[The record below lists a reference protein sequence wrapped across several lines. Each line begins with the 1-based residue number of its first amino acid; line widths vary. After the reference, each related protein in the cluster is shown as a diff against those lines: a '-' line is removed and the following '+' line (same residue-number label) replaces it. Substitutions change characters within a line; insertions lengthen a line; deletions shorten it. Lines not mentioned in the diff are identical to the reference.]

1 MPSTRIFLILIT
13 LFFALPVIGGFVL
26 NIAAATY
33 LLQMVGLVRTV
44 ASVEEEEEFNDF
56 NGIPINPRDAPG
68 LPSLRNMEEFEKS
81 RVVTIRVQM
90 KPEDFRRGDRS
101 GSAVTDW
108 NGYIASRL
116 PTIGLSEC
124 DLLTQTFAAKC
135 AVIQITAE
143 KSGSYYDL
151 NMTLSFTQ
159 RDPFGSVQPSEA
171 LNYLEISANLN
182 KTPEKTLLTDRWQV
196 QRREYY
202 AGVAVHCT
210 RIRKENGNCAIY
222 RIIIRS
228 TPDRGS
234 SAVKVTA
241 NSTFIVLR

>member
-1 MPSTRIFLILIT
+1 MILIT
-13 LFFALPVIGGFVL
+13 LFFALPLIGGFVL

-33 LLQMVGLVRTV
+33 LLEMVGVVRSV
-44 ASVEEEEEFNDF
+44 ASVEEEEKINDF
-56 NGIPINPRDAPG
+56 NGVPITPRDAPG
-68 LPSLRNMEEFEKS
+68 LSALHNMDEFEKS
-81 RVVTIRVQM
+81 RAVTIRIQM

-101 GSAVTDW
+101 GAAVTDW

-135 AVIQITAE
+135 AVIRITAE
-143 KSGSYYDL
+143 KSGPYYDL
-151 NMTLSFTQ
+151 SMTLSFTQ
-159 RDPFGSVQPSEA
+159 RDSFGSVQPSEA

-182 KTPEKTLLTDRWQV
+182 KTPDKTLLTDRWPA

-222 RIIIRS
+222 QVNIRS

-234 SAVKVTA
+234 SAVKATA
-241 NSTFIVLR
+241 SSTFIVLR